1 MFGTVSAIEYTAV
14 NGAYSSEQ
22 STQQYIF
29 FALMIQ
35 DLIKPEFLQSFCE
48 IQQGFSNF
56 SLSLMIK
63 NLGSCATWRRP
74 EIVRVPAT
82 GEEVCG
88 V

>member
-63 NLGSCATWRRP
+63 NL
-74 EIVRVPAT
+74 VPLINKSLNHNTACT
-82 GEEVCG
+82 
-88 V
+88 